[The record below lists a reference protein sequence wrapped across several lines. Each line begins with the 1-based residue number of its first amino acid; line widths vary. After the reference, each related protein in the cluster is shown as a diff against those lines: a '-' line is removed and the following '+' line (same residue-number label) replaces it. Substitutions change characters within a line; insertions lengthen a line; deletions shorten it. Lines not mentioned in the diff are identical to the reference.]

1 MYKSQF
7 QEIGPYDWFCG
18 PGSHFLLFYN
28 KTQTFLIPSPDRFHF
43 LKCLLPMC
51 SEPDSGR
58 GVFWACA
65 WWSNHLVNPN
75 VCCDWP
81 RPFTRASQRVCM
93 LMSRRIRDATEGDK
107 KRCSINP
114 SFESSRGIKK
124 VLLSYQFFPEVGRV
138 FGYIPRYCQ
147 VSQPKSRSLFSRI
160 SSFPATRQSPSVP
173 SARQDGG
180 HHWTFTERNWTTR
193 RDLNAFAGTLLARV
207 LQTRLQF
214 AGSGSWGERGG
225 RVFWVTQS
233 GRAHTHRTGKLC
245 RQNWS
250 CVAKPRKIADY
261 MDSTVW
267 YPVWF
272 ISVV

>member
-124 VLLSYQFFPEVGRV
+124 RFYHISFSLKLDACLDTSRVTVRCPNRNRGVYSLGLARFLRLDSLHLSHLHDRTVDITGLLRKETGRHAV
-138 FGYIPRYCQ
+138 IWMPLQGLCWLVCCRQ
-147 VSQPKSRSLFSRI
+147 GFS
-160 SSFPATRQSPSVP
+160 
-173 SARQDGG
+173 
-180 HHWTFTERNWTTR
+180 
-193 RDLNAFAGTLLARV
+193 LLARDH
-207 LQTRLQF
+207 
-214 AGSGSWGERGG
+214 GEKEEEESFELRNQDEHTLTG
-225 RVFWVTQS
+225 RVSYVDKTEAVSQNL
-233 GRAHTHRTGKLC
+233 GR
-245 RQNWS
+245 
-250 CVAKPRKIADY
+250 
-261 MDSTVW
+261 
-267 YPVWF
+267 
-272 ISVV
+272 